1 MHSLQIEL
9 ILGLDGRETHVLAFH
24 RFGNRFRIAVVI
36 LVGFDDRSHKLRWNQ
51 TSPWGKI
58 RIR

>member
-1 MHSLQIEL
+1 MHSLQIEP

-36 LVGFDDRSHKLRWNQ
+36 PVGFDHRSHKLRWNQ
-51 TSPWGKI
+51 TSP
-58 RIR
+58 